1 MDFAGR
7 VVLVT
12 GASRGIGAA
21 VAERFAAAGA
31 HIVAVARDE
40 TELTALD
47 DRIRAAGG
55 DAATLV
61 PLDVTNGE
69 ALDRLGGTIAERYG
83 HLDVLVGNAALLGD
97 LGPLSH
103 IEPRSWDRVLEVDL
117 TANWRLI
124 RATDALL
131 RAADAGRAIFVTSG
145 VGSRPRAYWG
155 AYAVAKAGLE
165 GLMRVYAAE
174 VAKSQVRVNA
184 LDPGK
189 IRTAMRAKAMPGE
202 DPQTLVT
209 PDAITDAFLA
219 LASPDC
225 TRNGEVVKAQAKA
238 W

>member
-1 MDFAGR
+1 VADFDGR
-7 VVLVT
+7 IVLVT

-21 VAERFAAAGA
+21 VAERFAAEGA

-40 TELTALD
+40 DELTGLD

-55 DAATLV
+55 EAATLV

-131 RAADAGRAIFVTSG
+131 RASEAGRAIFVTSG
-145 VGSRPRAYWG
+145 VASRPRAYWG

-165 GLMRVYAAE
+165 GLVRVYAAE
-174 VAKSQVRVNA
+174 VAKSNVRVNA

-202 DPQTLVT
+202 DPQTLQT

-219 LASPDC
+219 LASLDC
-225 TRNGEVVKAQAKA
+225 ERNGEVVKAQG
-238 W
+238 

>member
-1 MDFAGR
+1 MADFDGR
-7 VVLVT
+7 IVLVT

-21 VAERFAAAGA
+21 VAERFAAEGA

-40 TELTALD
+40 DELTGLD

-55 DAATLV
+55 EAATLV

-131 RAADAGRAIFVTSG
+131 RASEAGRAIFVTSG
-145 VGSRPRAYWG
+145 VASRPRAYWG

-165 GLMRVYAAE
+165 GLVRVYAAE
-174 VAKSQVRVNA
+174 VAKSNVRVNA

-202 DPQTLVT
+202 DPQTLQT

-219 LASPDC
+219 LASLDC
-225 TRNGEVVKAQAKA
+225 ERNGEVVKAQG
-238 W
+238 

>member
-1 MDFAGR
+1 MADFDGR
-7 VVLVT
+7 IVLVT

-21 VAERFAAAGA
+21 VAERFAAEGA

-40 TELTALD
+40 DELTGLD

-55 DAATLV
+55 AAAPLV
-61 PLDVTNGE
+61 PRDVPNGE

-131 RAADAGRAIFVTSG
+131 RASEAGRAIFVTSG
-145 VGSRPRAYWG
+145 VASRPRAYWG

-165 GLMRVYAAE
+165 GLVRVYAAE
-174 VAKSQVRVNA
+174 VAKSNVRVNA

-202 DPQTLVT
+202 DPQTLQT

-219 LASPDC
+219 LASLDC
-225 TRNGEVVKAQAKA
+225 ERNGEVVKAQG
-238 W
+238 